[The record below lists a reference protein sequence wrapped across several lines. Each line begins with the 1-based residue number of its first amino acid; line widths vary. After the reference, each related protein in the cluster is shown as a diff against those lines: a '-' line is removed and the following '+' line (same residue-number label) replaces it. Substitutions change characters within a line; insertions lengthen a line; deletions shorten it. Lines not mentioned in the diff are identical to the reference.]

1 MGNYAI
7 WFGFLITYSGG
18 NSWCPCIRSNK
29 YTFPPRP
36 SEPKTMTTLKHKP
49 NVWIDL
55 LITGGFANIKKYISF
70 VIIGAPKNFTTLLSC
85 KIPINDVPFS
95 KSILKRFSMFFG
107 DTFIFCCLM
116 ALEKSF
122 ALSAQYLGRLDICGG
137 NIRAFHILSVGG
149 YLVAW
154 ALNCSPS
161 HDLPCVCAELTHTWF
176 PSQHHANTYNLTL
189 NTTR

>member
-1 MGNYAI
+1 
-7 WFGFLITYSGG
+7 
-18 NSWCPCIRSNK
+18 
-29 YTFPPRP
+29 
-36 SEPKTMTTLKHKP
+36 
-49 NVWIDL
+49 
-55 LITGGFANIKKYISF
+55 
-70 VIIGAPKNFTTLLSC
+70 
-85 KIPINDVPFS
+85 
-95 KSILKRFSMFFG
+95 
-107 DTFIFCCLM
+107 M

-122 ALSAQYLGRLDICGG
+122 ALSAQYLGRLDICGR

-189 NTTR
+189 STTR

>member
-1 MGNYAI
+1 M
-7 WFGFLITYSGG
+7 FL
-18 NSWCPCIRSNK
+18 
-29 YTFPPRP
+29 
-36 SEPKTMTTLKHKP
+36 
-49 NVWIDL
+49 
-55 LITGGFANIKKYISF
+55 
-70 VIIGAPKNFTTLLSC
+70 
-85 KIPINDVPFS
+85 
-95 KSILKRFSMFFG
+95 G

-161 HDLPCVCAELTHTWF
+161 HDLPCVCR
-176 PSQHHANTYNLTL
+176 ANTHLVSQSTPCKHL
-189 NTTR
+189 

>member
-1 MGNYAI
+1 MQ
-7 WFGFLITYSGG
+7 FGLGFWLPTLEGTPGVLASGVTSTHFLHVPRNPKLWQHWNTNQMSGLTFKSPRFCEHLKVYQFCYHRRPQEIHDIIILQ
-18 NSWCPCIRSNK
+18 NSYKWCPI
-29 YTFPPRP
+29 F
-36 SEPKTMTTLKHKP
+36 
-49 NVWIDL
+49 
-55 LITGGFANIKKYISF
+55 
-70 VIIGAPKNFTTLLSC
+70 IINLEK
-85 KIPINDVPFS
+85 
-95 KSILKRFSMFFG
+95 FSMFFG
-107 DTFIFCCLM
+107 DTFIFWCLM

>member
-1 MGNYAI
+1 
-7 WFGFLITYSGG
+7 
-18 NSWCPCIRSNK
+18 
-29 YTFPPRP
+29 
-36 SEPKTMTTLKHKP
+36 
-49 NVWIDL
+49 
-55 LITGGFANIKKYISF
+55 
-70 VIIGAPKNFTTLLSC
+70 
-85 KIPINDVPFS
+85 
-95 KSILKRFSMFFG
+95 MFFG
-107 DTFIFCCLM
+107 DTFIFWCLM

-189 NTTR
+189 NTTRLANTQPFLSQHSPSFRCWWQSICICVEVNTFQQDPTGYF

>member
-1 MGNYAI
+1 M
-7 WFGFLITYSGG
+7 SGL
-18 NSWCPCIRSNK
+18 
-29 YTFPPRP
+29 
-36 SEPKTMTTLKHKP
+36 TLKSP
-49 NVWIDL
+49 AVL
-55 LITGGFANIKKYISF
+55 RT
-70 VIIGAPKNFTTLLSC
+70 
-85 KIPINDVPFS
+85 S
-95 KSILKRFSMFFG
+95 KSISVLLSSAPPRISRHHCLAKFLKMMSHFQNQSWKGSARFMETHLYFAVKWP
-107 DTFIFCCLM
+107 LK
-116 ALEKSF
+116 KSF

-189 NTTR
+189 STTR